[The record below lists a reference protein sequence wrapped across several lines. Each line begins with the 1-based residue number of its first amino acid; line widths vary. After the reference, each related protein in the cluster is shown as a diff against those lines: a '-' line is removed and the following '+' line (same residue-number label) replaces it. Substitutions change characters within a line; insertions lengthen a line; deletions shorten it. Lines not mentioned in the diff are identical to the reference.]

1 MNSKFLVPF
10 ETAQLLKEKGYP
22 QENDSFQE
30 CDLYY
35 YDDGELEAGIAIDT
49 EELDDCF
56 YAPTYHEVLDWLKEK
71 YNFIVCVRFSVME
84 YWSWIIVQLR
94 VKRPI
99 IYCKGKRSTREE
111 ALNEGILK
119 ALEMI

>member
-1 MNSKFLVPF
+1 MDKKFFVPF
-10 ETAQLLKEKGYP
+10 ETAKKLRKKGYP

-56 YAPTYHEVLDWLKEK
+56 YAPTYHEVLDWLQGKGVRIYAEYCEQWAGFIDNGETKEVETTAM
-71 YNFIVCVRFSVME
+71 Y
-84 YWSWIIVQLR
+84 
-94 VKRPI
+94 P
-99 IYCKGKRSTREE
+99 TREE
-111 ALNEGILK
+111 ALNAGILK
-119 ALEMI
+119 ALKKL

>member
-1 MNSKFLVPF
+1 MKSKFLVPF
-10 ETAQLLKEKGYP
+10 ETAKALKEKGY
-22 QENDSFQE
+22 NSL
-30 CDLYY
+30 CDCYYGPDKELYLGVLVSNMDY
-35 YDDGELEAGIAIDT
+35 E
-49 EELDDCF
+49 DCGNCS
-56 YAPTYHEVLDWLKEK
+56 APTYHEVVDWLREK

-119 ALEMI
+119 ALEML